1 MQKTET
7 LIRTKL
13 RIPRTRAEIIDRP
26 RLVGRV
32 LDGLRGPLTVIAAP
46 AGFGKTTLAVA
57 ALARSALPA
66 AWLSLDSADNQPG
79 LFLAYLTATVLQA
92 DGSAGA
98 DAAQMVNASQP
109 VPPEVVLTSL
119 INDLDQS
126 GRELALVFDDYH
138 AIHNAAVHAAVAFL
152 LEHQPQGLHLLIVTR
167 SDPPLPLT
175 RLRARAQVAELR
187 AADLRFSTDEAAR
200 FLNQVMNLEL
210 DAPSVALLEQRT
222 EGWIAGLQ
230 MAALS
235 MRDRQDTAGFLA
247 GFSGTNRY
255 ILDYLLEEVLAS
267 LPAGV
272 QDFLLRTSILER
284 LNAGLCAA
292 LTGEGQPES
301 SASEAA
307 AVLDWLDRNH
317 LFVTPLDDERS
328 WYRYHNLFA
337 DLLRARLEQLHPGL
351 APRLHRRASE
361 WLEAGGMTVEAVNH
375 ALAAG
380 DTGRAAGLVEQ
391 NTTALLARGEL
402 SALMNWITALP
413 AELRQARPWL
423 CIHQAYVL
431 VFAGQMRDIP
441 ALLDAAR
448 AGAQTLEAEEMR
460 RLRGAALAIGAM
472 MATMTGQDVVA
483 VDHARQALEILSS
496 EEPWDRAAAAWALG
510 YAQRSLGRLDDAQA
524 AFEEQVRL
532 ARAMENIWTLV
543 TGLTDLGQVLR
554 AKGRL
559 SEARALLE
567 EALHQAA
574 LQGARGL
581 GYIARMEA
589 GLASILYE
597 QNQLDAA
604 VALLSTAHLHSKLWP
619 NPNHL
624 AYGYAIQARLDLAT
638 GSVDRAR
645 AAIDAAL
652 EVLRAMPVTR
662 PVRVIVEAGQVNL
675 ALAAGGIDAAARAV
689 LERWAVE
696 RAAAQELDESS
707 EQAAIIQAR
716 VWLAGGEIDQVQ
728 PLMLRVLRS
737 ARPARRMPNAA
748 SAYLLCALAAA
759 ASGAREEAQAA
770 LSQALLAAEPGGH
783 VRLFVD
789 EGPAVQPLL
798 AAFTTTALT
807 GPLRSY
813 ARMLL
818 AQFPGPER
826 GEAAGGLVEPLS
838 ARERE
843 VLELLAGGA
852 SNQEIATRLVLAPG
866 TVKAHTA
873 SIYRKLDAPNRTAAV
888 AKARALKIIE

>member
-1 MQKTET
+1 MQKVEP

-26 RLVGRV
+26 GLVARV

-46 AGFGKTTLAVA
+46 AGFGKTTLAVD
-57 ALARSALPA
+57 ALGRSGLPA
-66 AWLSLDSADNQPG
+66 AWLSLDSADNQTG
-79 LFLAYLTATVLQA
+79 LFLAYLTAALLQA

-119 INDLDQS
+119 INDLDQT
-126 GRELALVFDDYH
+126 GRDLALVLDDYH
-138 AIHNAAVHAAVAFL
+138 AIHNAAVHDAVAFL
-152 LEHQPQGLHLLIVTR
+152 LEHQPQRLHLLIVTR

-187 AADLRFSTDEAAR
+187 ASDLRFSTGEAAR
-200 FLNQVMNLEL
+200 FLNEVMRLGL
-210 DAPSVALLEQRT
+210 DPSSVALLEQRT

-272 QDFLLRTSILER
+272 QEFMLRTSILDR
-284 LNAGLCAA
+284 LSAGLCAA
-292 LTGEGQPES
+292 LAGEEVVES
-301 SASEAA
+301 AQREAA
-307 AVLDWLDRNH
+307 AMLEWLDRNH
-317 LFVTPLDDERS
+317 LFVTPLDDERN
-328 WYRYHNLFA
+328 WYRYHHLFA
-337 DLLRARLEQLHPGL
+337 DLLRARLDQLHPGL
-351 APRLHRRASE
+351 SPRLHRRASE
-361 WLEAGGMTVEAVNH
+361 WLQASGMTVEAVNH

-380 DTGRAAGLVEQ
+380 DPDRAAGLVEQ

-413 AELRQARPWL
+413 AGLRQARPWL

-431 VFAGQMRDIP
+431 VFAGQMREIP
-441 ALLDAAR
+441 ALLQAAR
-448 AGAQTLEAEEMR
+448 AGSQSMEAEEMR
-460 RLRGAALAIGAM
+460 RLRGAALALEAM
-472 MATMTGQDVVA
+472 MAAMTGQDAAA
-483 VDHARQALEILSS
+483 VGHARAALDILPSDDA
-496 EEPWDRAAAAWALG
+496 WNRASANWALG
-510 YAQRSLGRLDDAQA
+510 YSQRSLGKLDEAQA

-532 ARAMENIWTLV
+532 ARAMDNIWTLV

-567 EALHQAA
+567 EALHQAS

-604 VALLSTAHLHSKLWP
+604 AALLSTAQAHLQQWS

-624 AYGYAIQARLDLAT
+624 AYAHAIQARVDLAT
-638 GSVDRAR
+638 GRVDQAR
-645 AAIDAAL
+645 ASIDAAA
-652 EVLRAMPVTR
+652 EVVRRSPMTR
-662 PVRVIVEAGQVNL
+662 PVRVIVEAGQVNV

-696 RAAAQELDESS
+696 RAAAQDLDESS
-707 EQAAIIQAR
+707 ELSAITQAR
-716 VWLAGGEIDQVQ
+716 VWIAIGEIDQVQ
-728 PLMLRVLRS
+728 SLMLRVLRS
-737 ARPARRMPNAA
+737 ARPAGRMPNAA

-759 ASGAREEAQAA
+759 AAGEREDAQAA
-770 LSQALLAAEPGGH
+770 LGQALQAAEPGGH
-783 VRLFVD
+783 VRLFLD

-798 AAFTTTALT
+798 AAFAAAAHP
-807 GPLRSY
+807 GVLRSY
-813 ARMLL
+813 ARLL
-818 AQFPGPER
+818 LEQFPGPER

-852 SNQEIATRLVLAPG
+852 SNGEIAARLVLAPG

-888 AKARALKIIE
+888 ARARALKLIE